1 MRIKLT
7 AKFNDG
13 VRDYG
18 EFDMTDLYETP
29 LIRTYDKLTV
39 VVPHEL
45 RNIVPDL
52 QRFFDAMVYKLRR
65 NAHKGRWEDMDLN
78 DALPRLR
85 EEVDEL
91 QEAIAAGSTMEITME
106 AADVANF
113 ALIVANIA
121 LESKK

>member
-1 MRIKLT
+1 
-7 AKFNDG
+7 
-13 VRDYG
+13 
-18 EFDMTDLYETP
+18 MTDLIATVKRYN
-29 LIRTYDKLTV
+29 KLTV

-45 RNIVPDL
+45 TPIVPDL

-65 NAHKGRWEDMDLN
+65 NAHKGRWEDMSVSG
-78 DALPRLR
+78 ALQRLR

-91 QEAIAAGSTMEITME
+91 QEAVNAGSSMEITME
-106 AADVANF
+106 SCDVANF

>member
-1 MRIKLT
+1 
-7 AKFNDG
+7 
-13 VRDYG
+13 
-18 EFDMTDLYETP
+18 MTDLYETP

>member
-1 MRIKLT
+1 
-7 AKFNDG
+7 
-13 VRDYG
+13 
-18 EFDMTDLYETP
+18 MTDLITTIKHYN
-29 LIRTYDKLTV
+29 KLTV

-45 RNIVPDL
+45 TPIVPDL

-65 NAHKGRWEDMDLN
+65 NAHKGRWEDMN
-78 DALPRLR
+78 VSDALQRLR

-91 QEAIAAGSTMEITME
+91 QEAVDAGSSMEITME
-106 AADVANF
+106 SCDVANF